1 LKVKVYFLKGKPDP
15 SEIEEAEAIQ
25 RWMLEN
31 LYDLVWEAEFKNLVT
46 PDIIASIFRVETN
59 LPFGIPFK
67 KKHSRVDLSVG
78 DLIQIGPTPYLVL
91 PRGFRELEI
100 PRVKG
105 SR

>member
-1 LKVKVYFLKGKPDP
+1 MKVKVYFLKGKPDP

-25 RWMLEN
+25 RWMLDN

-46 PDIIASIFRVETN
+46 PDIIASIFRVEAN
-59 LPFGIPFK
+59 PFGIPFK
-67 KKHSRVDLSVG
+67 KKPSRVDLSVG

-100 PRVKG
+100 SKVKG

>member
-1 LKVKVYFLKGKPDP
+1 
-15 SEIEEAEAIQ
+15 
-25 RWMLEN
+25 MLDN

-46 PDIIASIFRVETN
+46 PDIIASIFRVQTN
-59 LPFGIPFK
+59 VPFGIPFK
-67 KKHSRVDLSVG
+67 KKHSHVDLSMG

-100 PRVKG
+100 QKIKG